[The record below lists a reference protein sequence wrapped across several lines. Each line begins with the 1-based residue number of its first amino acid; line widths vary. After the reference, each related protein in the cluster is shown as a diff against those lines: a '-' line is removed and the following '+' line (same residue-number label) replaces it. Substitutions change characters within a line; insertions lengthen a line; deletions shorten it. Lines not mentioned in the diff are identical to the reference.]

1 MVDVIVW
8 PGWLGGLGIGSY
20 LLVQHWASNRPLGCS
35 LSYGSLC
42 ALGSRAH
49 YFSTGEFERRNHW
62 RLWFILGIPFGGFIA
77 LLTSGQ
83 TWQPTLSMGALYD
96 TVLPQALWAKALVLL
111 GGGALMGYG
120 ARLAGGC
127 TSGHAVA
134 GLALLNPPSLLA
146 AALFFVSGL
155 VTVQLLFRAFV

>member
-1 MVDVIVW
+1 MIDVIVW
-8 PGWLGGLGIGSY
+8 PGWLGGLGIGLY

-42 ALGSRAH
+42 ALGSRAP
-49 YFSTGEFERRNHW
+49 YFTSGEFAQHNHW
-62 RLWFILGIPFGGFIA
+62 RLWFIFGIPFGGFVA

-83 TWQPTLSMGALYD
+83 AWQPTLSMGALYD
-96 TVLPQALWAKALVLL
+96 TVLPQALWARALVLI
-111 GGGALMGYG
+111 GSGALMGYG

-134 GLALLNPPSLLA
+134 GVALLNPPSLLA
-146 AALFFVSGL
+146 AALFFTSGL
-155 VTVQLLFRAFV
+155 VTAQLLFRALA